1 MASTPTILDDIKRYI
16 EEGEMSFLIGAGFSL
31 NVNNKAYP
39 LWGGLLKDAT
49 WDMFGS
55 GVRSKREKNVIDKAV
70 KDYGYLAIASMMVKK
85 AGYHEAI
92 DTYIEERTPYLK
104 TEAGK
109 PELFLNGVPL
119 HKTVNSDCH
128 LLLKKLDIQNIYTF
142 NYDNALEFFLGEE
155 ARQEAENDIIRQE
168 GELLT
173 IRERIS
179 KQEQLLSVLKEQ
191 SDSIAQQ
198 ELEGKEENPVA
209 NDTNSALNKENIQ
222 SEIEE
227 VEKERIHNLQKAE
240 ELKTNIETLKFNRST
255 YYNVVKNSYDIS
267 LSAKRKSIYKI
278 HGSLREPNATDYGF
292 DGDTHTQYIIT
303 QEDYDTYNEKHG
315 AFVSMMRI
323 DLLRNRFCIMGVS
336 GGDANFLAWINWVK
350 DVLDKTK
357 AQSKND
363 HKEKHQS
370 YFVYSSKYDMP
381 ADMILMLR
389 NHFIEPVILKD
400 IFPGCK
406 TDEERIKKFLEYV
419 QPLSND
425 DVTSFS
431 DLWSG
436 IEVPRLSDKTVKK
449 VNEQTAKSLFMLADR
464 YKYTRPKSVV
474 HYVAN
479 DVQLATKCYL
489 RKGASEAERML
500 YAAAV
505 KCTLLP
511 LDLTS
516 DEFAYMQMENEPN
529 PKIRKIY
536 VDAFRRSLLL
546 QNVSTKEK
554 ELKGDS
560 YTEILQNLYNFQ
572 FPTLDDIKSIG
583 DGQGIDFVRK
593 YSLVALLRK
602 KYEDIQNC
610 EASKFDSRQEF
621 VLAAEWLRILGYK
634 NTLLFRNADDFK
646 TQQRLMS
653 LYDYSRA
660 YLEAMKRKQETNTY
674 GNVVE
679 SVHLDKYTS
688 DVVNA
693 AILLNSFVELG
704 ICFAGHSLLNDED
717 WLEIV
722 KALKRRYP
730 EALILYTILRNPKDK
745 VIKLVAQEMMYD
757 ESSRKELASVQK
769 NQIKSLVTETT
780 PVYLKGKI
788 AQFATEILPAVDVR
802 RWTPTFTA
810 NAEKILDSVEAF
822 GPYSDVKKSVYG
834 FVSTALEYVTAKELR
849 VKLIK
854 RVLDI
859 SEINDRFEDYYNNL
873 VIAARRKLKPRD
885 FESLVDKLYS
895 FAEKAKQSNS
905 MQAYFVVLNLLLLVN
920 KEKKLAL
927 LALIE
932 DRAIRNAYMIEGY
945 AAHAKEYPEL
955 VLALKDKYVQGSDFW
970 NTGITSEGVHIGI
983 GSVSV
988 SRLDRALHFNDD
1000 QVKIIF
1006 DDLKTMLAKIVIIL
1020 QKEGQYGVDRGWM
1033 SSQNTFR
1040 EHVMDMRLFVHN
1052 HKQLLK
1058 EEVDFDEVYHTLVRV
1073 YKLCFFNKSVYQLIA
1088 DDEIYKSVRRIM
1100 TETELYGIEKHRLE
1114 YEQLIGRI
1122 IAKETT
1128 ELGIAFRHVSW
1139 AMKHYSRFFNTED
1152 FKKLFI
1158 AVLKI
1163 YEPYFKVSVK
1173 EQRAW
1178 DLIGSQKEIA
1188 ERCLMSISK
1197 TLESWGYYDAFW
1209 SKYKRSFNYVD

>member
-1 MASTPTILDDIKRYI
+1 
-16 EEGEMSFLIGAGFSL
+16 MSFLIGAGFSR
-31 NVNNKAYP
+31 NVNKDAYP
-39 LWGGLLKDAT
+39 LWGGLLKDAI
-49 WDMFGS
+49 WNLFGN
-55 GVRSKREKNVIDKAV
+55 GNRAKQEEKVVAKTE
-70 KDYGYLAIASMMVKK
+70 KEYGYLGIASMLVKK

-92 DTYIEERTPYLK
+92 DTYIEGKTPYLK
-104 TEAGK
+104 SVDK
-109 PELFLNGVPL
+109 KDVLILNGKQLPN
-119 HKTVNSDCH
+119 TVNPECH
-128 LLLKKLDIQNIYTF
+128 LLLKKLNIQNIYTF
-142 NYDNALEFFLGEE
+142 NYDNALEYFLGEE
-155 ARQEAENDIIRQE
+155 ARLELENEITKLEDKIEALRNARTALREKEESLDKLINAKHEPERNDPSADVSEDETEKISDAEKIKEELNTTRQE
-168 GELLT
+168 IFENRAKELDL
-173 IRERIS
+173 I
-179 KQEQLLSVLKEQ
+179 
-191 SDSIAQQ
+191 
-198 ELEGKEENPVA
+198 
-209 NDTNSALNKENIQ
+209 SALETKKQ
-222 SEIEE
+222 S
-227 VEKERIHNLQKAE
+227 RR
-240 ELKTNIETLKFNRST
+240 TF
-255 YYNVVKNSYDIS
+255 YNVVKDSYDIS

-278 HGSLREPNATDYGF
+278 HGSLRENAEAEYGF

-303 QEDYDTYNEKHG
+303 QEDYDTYNEKHS

-323 DLLRNRFCIMGVS
+323 DLLRSRFCIMGVS

-350 DVLDKTK
+350 DVLDKTN
-357 AQSKND
+357 ARIGQKNE
-363 HKEKHQS
+363 EKHLS
-370 YFVYSSKYDMP
+370 YFIYSSSDDMP
-381 ADMILMLR
+381 QEMKLMLR

-400 IFPGCK
+400 LFPDGK
-406 TDEERIKKFLEYV
+406 NDEERIKKFLEYV
-419 QPLSND
+419 QPLNND
-425 DVTSFS
+425 EVSKFS
-431 DLWSG
+431 DLWSS

-479 DVQLATKCYL
+479 DVQLATKSYL
-489 RKGASEAERML
+489 RKGASEADRML

-505 KCTLLP
+505 RCTLLP

-516 DEFAYMQMENEPN
+516 DEFAYIQMENEPN
-529 PKIRKIY
+529 PEIRKIF
-536 VDAFRRSLLL
+536 VDAFRRSILLL
-546 QNVSTKEK
+546 NNSPKEK
-554 ELKGDS
+554 ELKGDPYS
-560 YTEILQNLYNFQ
+560 EILQKLYNFQ
-572 FPTLDDIKSIG
+572 FPTLDEIKSIG
-583 DGQGIDFVRK
+583 NEKGIDFVRK
-593 YSLVALLRK
+593 FSLVQLLRK
-602 KYEDIQNC
+602 KDDTSQNC
-610 EASKFDSRQEF
+610 EASMFASRQEF

-634 NTLLFRNADDFK
+634 NTLLFRNADDYK

-679 SVHLDKYTS
+679 SVHLDKFTS

-693 AILLNSFVELG
+693 AILLNSYVELG

-722 KALKRRYP
+722 KSLKGRYT

-757 ESSRKELASVQK
+757 ESSRKELASVLK
-769 NQIKSLVTETT
+769 NQIKSLVAGTT

-788 AQFATEILPAVDVR
+788 AQFATEILPAVDVG

-810 NAEKILDSVEAF
+810 SAEKILDSVEAF

-859 SEINDRFEDYYNNL
+859 AEINDRFEDYYNNL
-873 VIAARRKLKPRD
+873 VIAARRRLKPRD

-920 KEKKLAL
+920 KEKKVAL
-927 LALIE
+927 LSLIE

-1058 EEVDFDEVYHTLVRV
+1058 EEVDYDEVYHTLVRV

-1100 TETELYGIEKHRLE
+1100 TETELYGIEKYRLE

-1209 SKYKRSFNYVD
+1209 SKYKKVFNYKD